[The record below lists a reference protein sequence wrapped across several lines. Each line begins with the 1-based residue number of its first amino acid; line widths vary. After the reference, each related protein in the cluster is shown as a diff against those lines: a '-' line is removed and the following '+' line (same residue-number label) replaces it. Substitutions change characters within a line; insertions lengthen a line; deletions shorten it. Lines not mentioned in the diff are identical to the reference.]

1 MTINQAKILKNALYD
16 VQQMELDY
24 IDMLPK
30 YDIDDSEKIKAGIVE
45 ISKSFSKRKRR
56 ISGKFIV
63 ILAAAIISVLLIVSV
78 SASETV
84 REIIVNIYETHIRV
98 NIKPNDDKENLEKPI
113 KEYEA
118 SYIPEG
124 YIKTSV
130 KKYPA
135 LIETNWDNG
144 EYGITLSQSKPQN
157 GGFGLDNETEY
168 HTTIINGKTIYY
180 MHKHNTY
187 FAIWSD
193 GEYIFD
199 VSCYDSVSLEEL
211 KKIIE
216 SIAPTETNG

>member
-45 ISKSFSKRKRR
+45 TSKSFSKRKKR

-63 ILAAAIISVLLIVSV
+63 ILAAAIISVLLIVSA

-84 REIIVNIYETHIRV
+84 REIVVNIYETHIRV

-135 LIETNWDNG
+135 LIETHWDNG
-144 EYGITLSQSKPQN
+144 EYGITFSQNKPQN
-157 GGFGLDNETEY
+157 GGFSLDNETEY
-168 HTTIINGKTIYY
+168 HTTIINGKTVYY
-180 MHKHNTY
+180 MHKYNTY
-187 FAIWSD
+187 YAIWSD

-199 VSCYDSVSLEEL
+199 VSCYDTVSLEEL
-211 KKIIE
+211 KKMIE

>member
-45 ISKSFSKRKRR
+45 ISKSFSKRKKR

-63 ILAAAIISVLLIVSV
+63 ILAAAIISVLLIVSA

-84 REIIVNIYETHIRV
+84 REIIVNIYETYIQV

-144 EYGITLSQSKPQN
+144 EYGITLSQSKPRN

-168 HTTIINGKTIYY
+168 HTTIINGKTVYY
-180 MHKHNTY
+180 MHKYNTY

-216 SIAPTETNG
+216 SIAPTEANG